1 MERKIKICKTVVCF
15 IVLAICGKYGVFH
28 ADPAMAAQ
36 LVLEKDSVKVGKQ
49 ISFEGKLDGYSF
61 KSSNEQT
68 AYVSGKG
75 VITGKRK
82 GSVTITAVKEREK
95 LQFPITVKAD
105 GKKPAIKVC
114 RDELLVKEPFVFPKD
129 GNNVIVF
136 TVESQSKKGVVDRL
150 ECRFRCTAL
159 CKSVGNTITAEKTV
173 TIHFGRIRPGENV
186 LAYCTE
192 MEGIVNLQKATLEM
206 VTVYNG
212 KAKFSWN
219 EKLSSSNGNDSETDN
234 PNEPDNPDEPDNPS
248 EPDNPDEPDNPSEP
262 DEPDNPDEPDEPD
275 NPDEPQKPGKPRDKK
290 PPVIKGFIG
299 KKSYNGQDV
308 FVTLYADRKTAYKK
322 YVTAYDKHDGKV
334 PVKADLSKIN
344 WNKNGI
350 YTVTV
355 TAKDAAGNQAKRK
368 MRVQVRCLKGIDLYA
383 DKILKKITK
392 SGWSDKVKCQAI
404 YSYMQSHMRYVN
416 YNGGKSWTSAA
427 LRGLRYGNG
436 NCYAYYSLSRLL
448 LTRAGIPNLMV
459 TRYPAVPN
467 HHHWWNLA
475 YVKGGWY
482 HFDTTPRRLRGRFC
496 LLTDAQLGKYESRS
510 PGTYRYQSSR
520 YPKRAGK
527 VICGGPF

>member
-1 MERKIKICKTVVCF
+1 MERKVKICKTAVCF
-15 IVLAICGKYGVFH
+15 IVLVLCAKCGVPH
-28 ADPAMAAQ
+28 VDSALAAQ

-75 VITGKRK
+75 VITGKQK
-82 GSVTITAVKEREK
+82 GSVMITAAKGGQK
-95 LQFPITVKAD
+95 LQFPITVKES
-105 GKKPAIKVC
+105 GKKPAMKVC
-114 RDELLVKEPFVFPKD
+114 RDELLIEKPIVFPKEE
-129 GNNVIVF
+129 NNVLIF
-136 TVESQSKKGVVDRL
+136 TVKNQSKKGTVEKL
-150 ECRFRCTAL
+150 ECRFHCTAL
-159 CKSVGNTITAEKTV
+159 CKSGKSAVTAEKTV
-173 TIHFGRIRPGENV
+173 TIRFGKILPGESV
-186 LAYCTE
+186 LAYYTE
-192 MEGIVNLQKATLEM
+192 MEGLLSLREVTLEV
-206 VTVYNG
+206 VTVYSGN
-212 KAKFSWN
+212 AKFSWN
-219 EKLSSSNGNDSETDN
+219 EVAASVIGYGWKTDKFDDTGEANNPNASDN
-234 PNEPDNPDEPDNPS
+234 PNSPNEA
-248 EPDNPDEPDNPSEP
+248 
-262 DEPDNPDEPDEPD
+262 DEPDNPD
-275 NPDEPQKPGKPRDKK
+275 NPGTPEKPHDKK
-290 PPVIKGFIG
+290 PPVIKGFVG

-350 YTVTV
+350 YTITV

-368 MRVQVRCLKGIDLYA
+368 MKVQVRCLKGIDLYA
-383 DKILKKITK
+383 DKILKRIIKA
-392 SGWSDKVKCQAI
+392 GWSDKAKCQAI
-404 YSYMQSHMRYVN
+404 YQYVQSHMRYVN

-448 LTRAGIPNLMV
+448 LTRAGIPNIMV

-482 HFDTTPRRLRGRFC
+482 HFDTTPRRLKGRFC
-496 LLTDAQLGKYESRS
+496 LLTDAQLGRYERRS
-510 PGTYRYQSSR
+510 PGTYRYQGSR

-527 VICGGPF
+527 VICSGPF

>member
-1 MERKIKICKTVVCF
+1 MQNS
-15 IVLAICGKYGVFH
+15 GVFYCFSYMCEMWC
-28 ADPAMAAQ
+28 ASCGFR

-75 VITGKRK
+75 VITGKQK
-82 GSVTITAVKEREK
+82 GSVMITAAKGGQK
-95 LQFPITVKAD
+95 LQFPITVKES
-105 GKKPAIKVC
+105 GKKPAMKVC
-114 RDELLVKEPFVFPKD
+114 RDELLIEKPIVFPKEE
-129 GNNVIVF
+129 NNVLIF
-136 TVESQSKKGVVDRL
+136 TVKNQSKKGTVEKL
-150 ECRFRCTAL
+150 ECRFHCTAL
-159 CKSVGNTITAEKTV
+159 CKSGKSAVTAEKTV
-173 TIHFGRIRPGENV
+173 TIRFGKILPGESV
-186 LAYCTE
+186 LAYYTE
-192 MEGIVNLQKATLEM
+192 MEGLLSLREVTLEV
-206 VTVYNG
+206 VTVYSGN
-212 KAKFSWN
+212 AKFSWN
-219 EKLSSSNGNDSETDN
+219 EVAASVIGYGWKTDKFDDTGEANNPNASDN
-234 PNEPDNPDEPDNPS
+234 PNSPN
-248 EPDNPDEPDNPSEP
+248 EP
-262 DEPDNPDEPDEPD
+262 DEPDDPD
-275 NPDEPQKPGKPRDKK
+275 NPGTPEKPHDKK
-290 PPVIKGFIG
+290 PPVIKGFVG

-350 YTVTV
+350 YTITV

-368 MRVQVRCLKGIDLYA
+368 MKVQVRCLKGIDLYA
-383 DKILKKITK
+383 DKILKRIIKA
-392 SGWSDKVKCQAI
+392 GWSDKAKCQAI
-404 YSYMQSHMRYVN
+404 YQYVQSHMRYVN

-448 LTRAGIPNLMV
+448 LTRAGIPNIMV

-482 HFDTTPRRLRGRFC
+482 HFDTTPRRLKGRFC
-496 LLTDAQLGKYESRS
+496 LLTDAQLGRYERRS
-510 PGTYRYQSSR
+510 PGTYRYQGSR

-527 VICGGPF
+527 VICSGPF